1 MNLTRILSIVFFA
14 VSLALAYFL
23 YHSINSTIQFK
34 AAIVDTE
41 KQITDKLSII
51 REAEKVYLSQFGHYT
66 ANWDSLIN
74 FIENE
79 KVPITIRTE
88 KITQLSYGEEKVE
101 VEIDTIGYMP
111 AKDRIF
117 KKTFTMNASTDGTFY
132 GFQAKQGDYV
142 VKGKSAYRFKADG
155 KDKIEVYPFT
165 EQGTI
170 TSVADVAS
178 GTEIKK
184 GKTLYNLWDYTL
196 NPNIDVKT
204 LATVPGSNGKK
215 FDIFVGKIERNTSFV
230 SVIEVKDPAPINPE
244 RKASN
249 EAANRKPL
257 GFGSRVDVNT
267 GGNWE

>member
-1 MNLTRILSIVFFA
+1 MNLTKILSIVFFA
-14 VSLALAYFL
+14 ISLGLAYFL
-23 YHSINSTIQFK
+23 YDSINSTIQFK
-34 AAIVDTE
+34 EAIVNTE

-88 KITQLSYGEEKVE
+88 HITQLSYGEEKVE
-101 VEIDTIGYMP
+101 VQIDTIGYMP

-117 KKTFTMNASTDGTFY
+117 KKTFTMNAPTDGTFM
-132 GFQAKQGDYV
+132 GFLANNGDYV
-142 VKGKSAYRFKADG
+142 VKGSPAFRFRAEG
-155 KDKIEVYPFT
+155 KDKAEVYPIT

-170 TSVADVAS
+170 TSVANIAP
-178 GTEIKK
+178 GTPIKR
-184 GKTLYNLWDYTL
+184 GTTLYNLWDYTL
-196 NPNIDVKT
+196 NPNINVST
-204 LATVPGSNGKK
+204 LSEVPGSNGKK
-215 FDIFVGKIERNTSFV
+215 FDIFVGKIDRNSVMV
-230 SVIEVKDPAPINPE
+230 SVIEVRDPSPINPE

-249 EAANRKPL
+249 EAKNRQPL
-257 GFGSRVDVNT
+257 GFGSRVDVGT

>member
-1 MNLTRILSIVFFA
+1 MNLTRILSIVFFV
-14 VSLALAYFL
+14 VSLGLAYYL

-101 VEIDTIGYMP
+101 VQIDTIGFMP

-117 KKTFTMNASTDGTFY
+117 KKTATMNASSNGTFY
-132 GFQAKQGDYV
+132 GFLAKEGAYV
-142 VKGKSAYRFKADG
+142 VKGSPAYRFKPDD
-155 KDKIEVYPFT
+155 KDKIEVYPFHRAGNNH
-165 EQGTI
+165 ECGRCG
-170 TSVADVAS
+170 AR
-178 GTEIKK
+178 
-184 GKTLYNLWDYTL
+184 Y
-196 NPNIDVKT
+196 
-204 LATVPGSNGKK
+204 GSYK
-215 FDIFVGKIERNTSFV
+215 R
-230 SVIEVKDPAPINPE
+230 
-244 RKASN
+244 
-249 EAANRKPL
+249 
-257 GFGSRVDVNT
+257 
-267 GGNWE
+267 